1 MAIQALYRRWRPQR
15 WEDFVG
21 QEHIV
26 RVMRNAIKANRLS
39 HAYLFSGPRGTG
51 KTTMARMIGRAVNC
65 THDDPAKHPC
75 DECENCRAAL
85 DDRFLDIIEIDAASN
100 TGVDDIRDLRDK
112 INFAPG
118 QGKMKVYIIDEVHML
133 STAAFNA
140 LLKTLEEPPSHSM
153 FILATTELQK
163 IPATVLSRCQHHE
176 FRRFPTTEISRYLQ
190 KICDTE
196 NFPYEPEA
204 LTLISRQ
211 STGAMRDALSL
222 LDQLSSTGDKLTLA
236 MAQTILGVATSQ
248 AVVELIDAIAE
259 KDPAAGLSILHAA
272 MDSGTEPRQIA
283 RQAVEYLRWMLN
295 LRMGANETV
304 ELPQESR
311 SKIAEQAKRFSI
323 ERLVTLIQFF
333 NQAVV
338 DSRAG
343 WNPGLDLE
351 IALAQSCAEEKTAPA
366 PQPSVVQPQ
375 PAQKQPPAVRVVDRP
390 AGPHVETLPSPEEL
404 ESEGMDE
411 IAITSKVYIRKGNHP
426 DPSVAKDE
434 IIKNWSEIRGIIREY
449 DPVLDALLSHAKVM
463 DVKDGILTLSYSHD
477 TAANNINSNGKLLLW
492 TSAAITKVIGKNV
505 GVRSATVRS
514 AAGKTGNQSLVSAAL
529 ELGGKLVNDK
539 K

>member
-1 MAIQALYRRWRPQR
+1 
-15 WEDFVG
+15 
-21 QEHIV
+21 
-26 RVMRNAIKANRLS
+26 
-39 HAYLFSGPRGTG
+39 
-51 KTTMARMIGRAVNC
+51 
-65 THDDPAKHPC
+65 
-75 DECENCRAAL
+75 
-85 DDRFLDIIEIDAASN
+85 
-100 TGVDDIRDLRDK
+100 
-112 INFAPG
+112 
-118 QGKMKVYIIDEVHML
+118 
-133 STAAFNA
+133 
-140 LLKTLEEPPSHSM
+140 
-153 FILATTELQK
+153 
-163 IPATVLSRCQHHE
+163 
-176 FRRFPTTEISRYLQ
+176 
-190 KICDTE
+190 
-196 NFPYEPEA
+196 
-204 LTLISRQ
+204 
-211 STGAMRDALSL
+211 
-222 LDQLSSTGDKLTLA
+222 
-236 MAQTILGVATSQ
+236 
-248 AVVELIDAIAE
+248 
-259 KDPAAGLSILHAA
+259 
-272 MDSGTEPRQIA
+272 
-283 RQAVEYLRWMLN
+283 MLN

-311 SKIAEQAKRFSI
+311 SKIAEQAKRFSV

-338 DSRAG
+338 DSRTG

-351 IALAQSCAEEKTAPA
+351 IALAQSCAEEKPA
-366 PQPSVVQPQ
+366 PQPAAVQPQ
-375 PAQKQPPAVRVVDRP
+375 PAQKQPQAVRVVDRP
-390 AGPHVETLPSPEEL
+390 PGPHAETLPSPEEL

-411 IAITSKVYIRKGNHP
+411 IAVTSKVYIRKGNHP

-434 IIKNWSEIRGIIREY
+434 IIKNWNEIRGIIREY

>member
-1 MAIQALYRRWRPQR
+1 MAVQALYCRWRPQH

-26 RVMRNAIKANRLS
+26 RVMRNAIKSNRLS

-65 THDDPAKHPC
+65 TNPDPANHPC
-75 DECENCRAAL
+75 DSCETCEAAL
-85 DDRFLDIIEIDAASN
+85 NDRFLDIIEIDAASN

-112 INFAPG
+112 INFAPS
-118 QGKMKVYIIDEVHML
+118 QGRMKVYIIDEVHML

-176 FRRFPTTEISRYLQ
+176 FRRFPTREIAAYLE
-190 KICDTE
+190 KICKTE
-196 NFPYEPEA
+196 GYSFEPEA
-204 LTLISRQ
+204 LTLIARQ

-222 LDQLSSTGDKLTLA
+222 LDQLASTGDQISLSMT
-236 MAQTILGVATSQ
+236 QTILGVATSQ
-248 AVVELIDAIAE
+248 SVVELVDAIAE
-259 KDPAAGLSILHAA
+259 KNTGTGLEILHSA

-283 RQAVEYLRWMLN
+283 KQCVEYLRWMLN
-295 LRMGANETV
+295 LRMGSRETM
-304 ELPQESR
+304 ELPQEAR
-311 SKIAEQAKRFSI
+311 AKITEQSQRFSV
-323 ERLVTLIQFF
+323 EKLVGLIQIF

-351 IALAQSCAEEKTAPA
+351 IALAQSCEEEKPPIQTVVQQVQAPA
-366 PQPSVVQPQ
+366 PQP
-375 PAQKQPPAVRVVDRP
+375 AIRVVDRP
-390 AGPHVETLPSPEEL
+390 PQPKTESLPTPDEL

-411 IAITSKVYIRKGNHP
+411 IAVTSKVYIRKGHKP
-426 DPSVAKDE
+426 DPSVTKQE
-434 IIKNWSEIRGIIREY
+434 ILQNWDAIRAIIREH
-449 DPVLDALLSHAKVM
+449 DKVLDALLSHAKVM
-463 DVKDGILTLSYSHD
+463 EVKDGILTLSYAHD
-477 TAANNINSNGKLLLW
+477 TSVNNITSNSKLLLW
-492 TSAAITKVIGKNV
+492 TSAAITKVLEKNV
-505 GVRSATVRS
+505 GVRSTTVKRGSGRS
-514 AAGKTGNQSLVSAAL
+514 EKSSLVSAAL
-529 ELGGKLVNDK
+529 DLGGKLIDNPK
-539 K
+539 